1 MKQQVL
7 VKEKEI
13 SPRSKVLHVGELVAR
28 GWWLKVRQTTTG
40 QTNTYDIPVQTTTQ
54 NTNDR
59 VVFILFCFL
68 HISLYAHAAHRRAL
82 TVGFEVSS

>member
-1 MKQQVL
+1 M
-7 VKEKEI
+7 
-13 SPRSKVLHVGELVAR
+13 
-28 GWWLKVRQTTTG
+28 
-40 QTNTYDIPVQTTTQ
+40 TQ

-82 TVGFEVSS
+82 TVGFEVSSMGQSVALGVVDGGVRNHVSFDRHAKDRAVVISKH